1 VSTSLLSFGKPGP
14 RKCHGYTNRFGTAVP
29 CWRQAAGVDQ
39 CIACADCE
47 EREQRKRS
55 IAASRRVARQM
66 AKGFGPAKDAEDV
79 WKGFREE

>member
-1 VSTSLLSFGKPGP
+1 MSTSLLSFGKPGP
-14 RKCHGYTNRFGTAVP
+14 RVCRGYRNRFGTAIA
-29 CWRQAAGVDQ
+29 CWRQADGCDQCVTCAGV
-39 CIACADCE
+39 E

-55 IAASRRVARQM
+55 LAASRRVARQM